1 MKDKSNV
8 YFPSSSSGN
17 PENKK
22 IEPVKKPEL
31 EKTSEETTKSLE
43 DGKKAIKVQQSQK
56 HQLPAEDNDKD
67 TPASWRNEG

>member
-1 MKDKSNV
+1 MKDKNKV
-8 YFPSSSSGN
+8 YFPNSSTGN

-22 IEPVKKPEL
+22 IEPAKQPEL

-43 DGKKAIKVQQSQK
+43 DGKKAIKVKQSQK
-56 HQLPAEDNDKD
+56 HQIRAEDYDKD